1 MCFILCLAF
10 SFFSAGAILTFMPK
24 QTTRLPVQKTY
35 KLFIG
40 GKIARG
46 ESGRII
52 AARDAEGKLL
62 ANYCRASRK
71 DFRDAVRAGRN
82 AVAGW
87 TKCSAYLR
95 GQILYRAAEM
105 LETRRRELESELS
118 RVDSSAARARREVTA
133 TIDRLVYYAGWTDKF
148 SQILGSVNLVAT
160 SHFNFTIPEPTGVVV
175 ALTPNKPALLGL
187 VSIIA
192 PIIAGGNS
200 VVALASAANA
210 LAPLTFSEIIAR
222 SDLPAGF
229 FNLLA
234 GDRAD
239 LASHFASHMDVN
251 AIVDGSGDGRIGAE
265 LQAGSAV
272 NVKRYIRRDVA
283 NYFAHD
289 AENPYWILDTVE
301 MKTAWHPI
309 GL

>member
-1 MCFILCLAF
+1 
-10 SFFSAGAILTFMPK
+10 MPK

-40 GKIARG
+40 GKFARG

-118 RVDSSAARARREVTA
+118 RVDSSRARARREVTA

-148 SQILGSVNLVAT
+148 SQILGSVNPVAT
-160 SHFNFTIPEPTGVVV
+160 SHFNFTIPEATGVVD
-175 ALTPNKPALLGL
+175 TGRTGL
-187 VSIIA
+187 A
-192 PIIAGGNS
+192 
-200 VVALASAANA
+200 
-210 LAPLTFSEIIAR
+210 
-222 SDLPAGF
+222 
-229 FNLLA
+229 
-234 GDRAD
+234 
-239 LASHFASHMDVN
+239 
-251 AIVDGSGDGRIGAE
+251 RIGVDHCAHHCQRQ
-265 LQAGSAV
+265 LRRRPCFGY
-272 NVKRYIRRDVA
+272 KRTRSSHLFGNHR
-283 NYFAHD
+283 H
-289 AENPYWILDTVE
+289 E
-301 MKTAWHPI
+301 
-309 GL
+309 